1 MADTKA
7 TMGNQKQGKSPPN
20 EAARDIPKQIQP
32 EQIQPERIQ
41 PEAESSKDKGQ
52 HLKAVRDLI
61 QNLRNRGD
69 QDNNKVLDNITM
81 HLDAID
87 PQEEA

>member
-7 TMGNQKQGKSPPN
+7 TTSNQNQGKGQPN
-20 EAARDIPKQIQP
+20 QVSRDVPR
-32 EQIQPERIQ
+32 QIQPERIQ
-41 PEAESSKDKGQ
+41 PKAESTKDKDH
-52 HLKAVRDLI
+52 HLKAVRDLV

-87 PQEEA
+87 PQEEVA

>member
-7 TMGNQKQGKSPPN
+7 TYENQKQGKNAPN
-20 EAARDIPKQIQP
+20 DAARDIPKRTEPERMQP
-32 EQIQPERIQ
+32 KKEPTDEQIDQ
-41 PEAESSKDKGQ
+41 S
-52 HLKAVRDLI
+52 LKAIRELV

-87 PQEEA
+87 PQEEAA

>member
-7 TMGNQKQGKSPPN
+7 TMGNQKQGKSLPN
-20 EAARDIPKQIQP
+20 EAARDIPKQT
-32 EQIQPERIQ
+32 QPERIQ
-41 PEAESSKDKGQ
+41 PKAESSKDKDH
-52 HLKAVRDLI
+52 HLKAVRDLV

-87 PQEEA
+87 PQEEAA